1 MRICLCSRFLLLL
14 SLLSFS
20 IMSNCGS
27 CSVIVKEK
35 DSVGELLEILDKNFD
50 ASSGEYFLVL
60 EFYDEKH
67 DWHYTAVSAVKI
79 ENTAEYIRFE
89 TEYRRFDAICT
100 YLKFKGVDF
109 VYEFTDERHGMGG
122 LTNDMTGEFF
132 KTCLCVVFDDI
143 DDVNTDI
150 PIGATDE
157 YIESKIKEIEK
168 LYNKE
173 AIHSYTVRY
182 CPDDYF
188 ELDENDRKSCKESI
202 EAILNGEAK
211 KAREKAEV
219 VKEDVEDNVTYI
231 DGPPF

>member
-1 MRICLCSRFLLLL
+1 
-14 SLLSFS
+14 
-20 IMSNCGS
+20 MSNCGC

-35 DSVGELLEILDKNFD
+35 DSVNELLEILDKNFD
-50 ASSGEYFLVL
+50 ASRGESFLAL
-60 EFYDEKH
+60 KFYDEKH
-67 DWHYTAVSAVKI
+67 DWHYTALSAVKI

-132 KTCLCVVFDDI
+132 KTCLCVVFDDM
-143 DDVNTDI
+143 DDEVTVDI
-150 PIGATDE
+150 PIDATDE

-188 ELDENDRKSCKESI
+188 ELDENDRKSCEKSI
-202 EAILNGEAK
+202 EAILSGK
-211 KAREKAEV
+211 VEKAVENV
-219 VKEDVEDNVTYI
+219 GAVKEEAEDGVTVI
-231 DGPPF
+231 DEPPF

>member
-1 MRICLCSRFLLLL
+1 
-14 SLLSFS
+14 
-20 IMSNCGS
+20 MSNCGC

-35 DSVGELLEILDKNFD
+35 DSVNELLEILGKNFD
-50 ASSGEYFLVL
+50 ASRGESFLAL
-60 EFYDEKH
+60 KFYDEKH
-67 DWHYTAVSAVKI
+67 DWHYTALSAVKI

-132 KTCLCVVFDDI
+132 TTCLCVVFDDM
-143 DDVNTDI
+143 DDEVTVDI
-150 PIGATDE
+150 PIDATDE

-182 CPDDYF
+182 CHDDYF

-219 VKEDVEDNVTYI
+219 VKEDIEDNVTYI

>member
-1 MRICLCSRFLLLL
+1 
-14 SLLSFS
+14 
-20 IMSNCGS
+20 MSNCGC

-35 DSVGELLEILDKNFD
+35 DAVNELLEILDKNFD
-50 ASSGEYFLVL
+50 ASRGESFLAL
-60 EFYDEKH
+60 KFYDEKH
-67 DWHYTAVSAVKI
+67 DWHYTALSGVRI
-79 ENTAEYIRFE
+79 ENTADYIRFE
-89 TEYRRFDAICT
+89 TEFRRFDAICT

>member
-1 MRICLCSRFLLLL
+1 
-14 SLLSFS
+14 
-20 IMSNCGS
+20 MSNCGY

-35 DSVGELLEILDKNFD
+35 DSVNELLEILDKNFD
-50 ASSGEYFLVL
+50 ASRGESFLAL
-60 EFYDEKH
+60 KFYDEKH
-67 DWHYTAVSAVKI
+67 DWHYTALSAVKI

-132 KTCLCVVFDDI
+132 TTCLCVVFDDM
-143 DDVNTDI
+143 DDEVTVDI
-150 PIGATDE
+150 PIDATDE

-173 AIHSYTVRY
+173 SIHCYTVRY

-188 ELDENDRKSCKESI
+188 ELDENDRKSCEESI
-202 EAILNGEAK
+202 EAVLSGK
-211 KAREKAEV
+211 V
-219 VKEDVEDNVTYI
+219 
-231 DGPPF
+231 

>member
-1 MRICLCSRFLLLL
+1 MQ
-14 SLLSFS
+14 SLFAIFVIIYNG
-20 IMSNCGS
+20 IMSNCGF

-35 DSVGELLEILDKNFD
+35 DSVNELLEILDKNFD
-50 ASSGEYFLVL
+50 ASRGESFLAL
-60 EFYDEKH
+60 KFYDEKH

-79 ENTAEYIRFE
+79 ENTAEYIRFA
-89 TEYRRFDAICT
+89 TEYRRFDAVCT
-100 YLKFKGVDF
+100 YLKFKGIDF
-109 VYEFTDERHGMGG
+109 IYEFTDESHGMGG

>member
-1 MRICLCSRFLLLL
+1 
-14 SLLSFS
+14 
-20 IMSNCGS
+20 MSNCGY

-35 DSVGELLEILDKNFD
+35 DSVNELLEILDKNFD
-50 ASSGEYFLVL
+50 ASRGESFLAL
-60 EFYDEKH
+60 KFYDEKH
-67 DWHYTAVSAVKI
+67 DWHYTALSAVKI
-79 ENTAEYIRFE
+79 ENTVEYIRFE

-132 KTCLCVVFDDI
+132 KTCLCVVFDDM
-143 DDVNTDI
+143 DDEVTVDI
-150 PIGATDE
+150 PIDATDE

-202 EAILNGEAK
+202 EAILSGK
-211 KAREKAEV
+211 VEKAVENV
-219 VKEDVEDNVTYI
+219 AVKEETEDGATVI
-231 DGPPF
+231 DEPPF